1 MLLKNLRMLPVI
13 AISKPLKYS
22 IMKKLKFALFPLLAA
37 LTLSSCSENEEPF
50 VADPT
55 TTATTGAYIINQGN
69 YYEGVS
75 GSVDVLNLSDGAYS
89 RNAFRAA
96 NGQSV
101 GDSPQAAEVY
111 GSKVYIPVY
120 ASNLVWV
127 LERSTL
133 KILARIE
140 MQEPEDVCAAEG
152 YVFVSNNDGY
162 VSRIDTVSLTTD
174 RHVAVGPNPAQLTA
188 TNGQVFVSISDGY
201 NYNGGYAN
209 GKRIA
214 VLDVKT
220 GEKVKDIT
228 VGLNPGP
235 ICADAAGNVFVVC
248 RGNYADVPAK
258 VQRIAAGA
266 DVAANFAEGNLIAT
280 DGERLC
286 VIATETDW
294 VAYKTLVTS
303 RSYDTTTG
311 ALLKDELLDAAHLP
325 GNPLSVDID
334 PQTGRL
340 YVCSD
345 QSPADYDKAGRLFV
359 YESDGTFVAVHETG
373 IHPHAVVFF

>member
-1 MLLKNLRMLPVI
+1 
-13 AISKPLKYS
+13 
-22 IMKKLKFALFPLLAA
+22 MKKFKIALFSLFATLAF
-37 LTLSSCSENEEPF
+37 SSCSEDEEPF
-50 VADPT
+50 VPTPT
-55 TTATTGAYIINQGN
+55 TTPTTGAYVINQGN
-69 YYEGVS
+69 YYGGVS
-75 GSVDVLNLSDGAYS
+75 GSVDALDLSGGTYS

-96 NGQSV
+96 NNQSV

-120 ASNLVWV
+120 ASNLLWV
-127 LERSTL
+127 VERGTL
-133 KILARIE
+133 KIIARIE
-140 MQEPEDVCAAEG
+140 MQEPEDVCASGG
-152 YVFVSNNDGY
+152 YVFVSNNDGH
-162 VSRIDTVSLTTD
+162 VSRIDTLSLSID
-174 RHVAVGPNPAQLTA
+174 RHVAVGPNPSHMTA

-209 GKRIA
+209 GKRVA
-214 VLDVKT
+214 VLDVES
-220 GEKVKDIT
+220 GEKVKDIA

-248 RGNYADVPAK
+248 RGNYADIPAK
-258 VQRIAAGA
+258 VQRIAAGG
-266 DVAANFAEGNLIAT
+266 DVAADFAEGSLIAT

-286 VIATETDW
+286 IINTETDW
-294 VAYKTLVTS
+294 ATYQTIVNS
-303 RSYDTTTG
+303 RLYNTATG
-311 ALLKDELLDAAHLP
+311 ELLKDGLLDNQHLP

-345 QSPADYDKAGRLFV
+345 QSPADYDKAGRLFI
-359 YESDGTFVAVHETG
+359 YEADGTFAAMHETG

>member
-1 MLLKNLRMLPVI
+1 MKQLKL
-13 AISKPLKYS
+13 A
-22 IMKKLKFALFPLLAA
+22 ACALLAA
-37 LTLSSCSENEEPF
+37 LTFSSCSEDENP
-50 VADPT
+50 VIVTPSKT
-55 TTATTGAYIINQGN
+55 VTTGAYIINQGN
-69 YYEGVS
+69 YYGGVS
-75 GSVDVLNLSDGAYS
+75 GSVDMLNLSDGTYS
-89 RNAFRAA
+89 RNAFHAA

-120 ASNLVWV
+120 ASNLLWV
-127 LERSTL
+127 LERGTL

-140 MQEPEDVCAAEG
+140 MQEPEDVCATG
-152 YVFVSNNDGY
+152 SYVFVSNNDGH
-162 VSRIDTVSLTTD
+162 VSRIDTLSLSID

-188 TNGQVFVSISDGY
+188 TGGQVFVSISDGY

-214 VLDVKT
+214 VLDVET
-220 GEKVKDIT
+220 GEKVKDIA

-235 ICADAAGNVFVVC
+235 ICADAHGNVFVVC
-248 RGNYADVPAK
+248 RGNYADIPAK
-258 VQRIAAGA
+258 VQRIAAGT
-266 DVAANFAEGNLIAT
+266 DVAADFAEGSLIAT

-286 VIATETDW
+286 VIGTETDW

-303 RSYDTTTG
+303 RSYDSVTG
-311 ALLKDELLDAAHLP
+311 ALLKDNLLDAAHLP

-345 QSPADYDKAGRLFV
+345 QSAADYDKAGRLFV
-359 YESDGTFVAVHETG
+359 YEADGTFAAMHETG